1 MAEGKNT
8 ADVVKGRERTV
19 ANAYALTIKTHAYHW
34 NVQGPTFYGLHKMLQ
49 EQYEDLFPAIDEV
62 AERMRA
68 LGSYA
73 HGGLDSF
80 KKLTEVSEPKAG
92 GTGWQDMLKDLIES
106 RRRSEEHTSEL
117 QSLMRHSYAVFCL
130 KTTKT
135 NKQ

>member
-1 MAEGKNT
+1 
-8 ADVVKGRERTV
+8 
-19 ANAYALTIKTHAYHW
+19 
-34 NVQGPTFYGLHKMLQ
+34 MLQ

-73 HGGLDSF
+73 PGGLDSF

-106 RRRSEEHTSEL
+106 RRAVLKQEREVMDAADAVDDQTTAALMATRLRKHQDRKSKRLNTS
-117 QSLMRHSYAVFCL
+117 H
-130 KTTKT
+130 
-135 NKQ
+135 